1 METKQKVVGT
11 LNNGSKQTYV
21 FEDINTETPNGEKT
35 TYNAKGIAG
44 NGTFGVVFQATI
56 AETGENVAIKKVF
69 QDKRYKN
76 RELEIL
82 QQLNHPHVTVLKNS
96 FYSQGK
102 TADEVYLNIVMDFI
116 PQNLY
121 QIVRYY
127 KKSKKTLP
135 NILIKLYSYQLLR
148 SIAYIH
154 GIGICH
160 RDIKPPNVLID
171 PNTHMLK
178 LCDFGSAKRLSPS
191 EPNIAYICSRH
202 YRAPELIFGATHYD
216 CAIDVWSV
224 GCVIAEMVLGE
235 PIFCGE
241 SALDQLAEIIKI
253 LGTPTQAQVL
263 QMNPRS
269 EEVKL
274 PKIKAK
280 PWEKV
285 LKNAEPLLIDLIGK
299 ILIYNPKERLK
310 PAEALAHSYFDDLR
324 QQTFQNQECKIP
336 DLFNFTAEE
345 LKGMK
350 SQVTDVLVPGW
361 KKAGN

>member
-1 METKQKVVGT
+1 M
-11 LNNGSKQTYV
+11 QTGQGGEANQAYI
-21 FEDINTETPNGEKT
+21 FEDQKGDSTNNDKT
-35 TYNAKGIAG
+35 TYNAQGIAG
-44 NGTFGVVFQATI
+44 NGTFGVVFKATM

-76 RELEIL
+76 RELQIL
-82 QQLNHPHVTVLKNS
+82 QQLNHPHVTTLKSS
-96 FYSQGK
+96 FYTQG
-102 TADEVYLNIVMDFI
+102 TSPDEVYLNLVMDYI

-127 KKSKKTLP
+127 RKSKKSLP
-135 NILIKLYSYQLLR
+135 HILIKLYSYQLLR

-160 RDIKPPNVLID
+160 RDIKPPNILID
-171 PNTHMLK
+171 PTTHMLK
-178 LCDFGSAKRLSPS
+178 LCDFGSAKKLSPS
-191 EPNIAYICSRH
+191 EANVAYICSRH

-241 SALDQLAEIIKI
+241 SALDQLAEIIKV
-253 LGTPTQAQVL
+253 LGTPTQAQIL
-263 QMNPRS
+263 QMNSNS

-280 PWEKV
+280 PWNKV
-285 LKNAEPLLIDLIGK
+285 LKNGEPLLLELLSK

-310 PAEALAHSYFDDLR
+310 PIEALAHPYFDDLR
-324 QQTFQNQECKIP
+324 QQSFQNQECKIP
-336 DLFNFTAEE
+336 DLFNFTSDE
-345 LKGMK
+345 LKDMK
-350 SQVTDVLVPGW
+350 SSVIDVLTPAW
-361 KKAGN
+361 KKASNNSN

>member
-1 METKQKVVGT
+1 MEKGKTVGT
-11 LNNGSKQTYV
+11 GDTKQTYV
-21 FEDINTETPNGEKT
+21 FEDIKAESSTGEKT
-35 TYNAKGIAG
+35 TYNAQGIAG

-56 AETGENVAIKKVF
+56 AETGESVAIKKVF

-76 RELEIL
+76 RELQIL
-82 QQLNHPHVTVLKNS
+82 QQLSHPHVTTLKNA
-96 FYSQGK
+96 FHTQGQ
-102 TADEVYLNIVMDFI
+102 TADEVYLNIVMDYI

-127 KKSKKTLP
+127 RKSKKILP

-160 RDIKPPNVLID
+160 RDIKPPNILID

-178 LCDFGSAKRLSPS
+178 LCDFGSAKRLSPN
-191 EPNIAYICSRH
+191 EPNVSYICSRH

-224 GCVIAEMVLGE
+224 GCVMAEMVLGE

-253 LGTPTQAQVL
+253 LGTPTQTQIQ
-263 QMNPRS
+263 QMNPNS

-280 PWEKV
+280 PWNKV
-285 LKNAEPLLIDLIGK
+285 LKNADPLLADLISK
-299 ILIYNPKERLK
+299 ILVYNPKERFK
-310 PAEALAHSYFDDLR
+310 PIEALTHSYFDDLR
-324 QQTFQNQECKIP
+324 QQNFQNQECKIP
-336 DLFNFTAEE
+336 ELFNFSQDE
-345 LKGMK
+345 LKGAK
-350 SQVTDVLVPGW
+350 SQVVDALTPGW
-361 KKAGN
+361 KKATSSS

>member
-1 METKQKVVGT
+1 MVDKQKTFGT
-11 LNNGSKQTYV
+11 GDTKQTYV
-21 FEDINTETPNGEKT
+21 FEDIKAESSNGEKT
-35 TYNAKGIAG
+35 TYNAQGIAG

-56 AETGENVAIKKVF
+56 AETGESVAIKKVF

-76 RELEIL
+76 RELQIL
-82 QQLNHPHVTVLKNS
+82 QQLNHPHVTTLKNA
-96 FYSQGK
+96 FHTQGQS
-102 TADEVYLNIVMDFI
+102 ADEVYLNIVMDYI

-127 KKSKKTLP
+127 RKSKKILP
-135 NILIKLYSYQLLR
+135 NILVKLYSYQLLR

-160 RDIKPPNVLID
+160 RDIKPPNILID

-178 LCDFGSAKRLSPS
+178 LCDFGSAKRLSPN
-191 EPNIAYICSRH
+191 EPNVSYICSRH

-224 GCVIAEMVLGE
+224 GCVMAEMVLGE

-253 LGTPTQAQVL
+253 LGTPTQTQIL
-263 QMNPRS
+263 QMNPNS

-280 PWEKV
+280 PWNKV
-285 LKNAEPLLIDLIGK
+285 LKNADPLLADLISK
-299 ILIYNPKERLK
+299 ILVYNPKERFK
-310 PAEALAHSYFDDLR
+310 PIEALTHSYFDDLR
-324 QQTFQNQECKIP
+324 QQSFQNQECKIP
-336 DLFNFTAEE
+336 DLFNFSQDE
-345 LKGMK
+345 LKGSK
-350 SQVTDVLVPGW
+350 PQILDTLVPGW
-361 KKAGN
+361 KKNST